1 MPYCQQAPKNAEL
14 AGLFQCQFQG
24 ANPKTF
30 VGGVAVGQPGT
41 IPFGLKAPLNPAGS
55 CPANPNGP
63 IAAGTQLVDITQN
76 PGVGNTGS
84 GAAAAPPAA
93 SSAAAKSAAATA
105 PVADSATASPSPA
118 AAGAGG
124 FKLQNGKDAQALNAK
139 FATLTAQS
147 SCNGTS
153 FPIHCLPSF
162 AHLP

>member
-1 MPYCQQAPKNAEL
+1 
-14 AGLFQCQFQG
+14 
-24 ANPKTF
+24 
-30 VGGVAVGQPGT
+30 VAVGQPGT

-93 SSAAAKSAAATA
+93 SSAAATA

-153 FPIHCLPSF
+153 FPIHCPPSF